1 MNISQVQN
9 GVYFVKAYSTQGVV
23 VKKFVKR

>member
-1 MNISQVQN
+1 MSQFQN